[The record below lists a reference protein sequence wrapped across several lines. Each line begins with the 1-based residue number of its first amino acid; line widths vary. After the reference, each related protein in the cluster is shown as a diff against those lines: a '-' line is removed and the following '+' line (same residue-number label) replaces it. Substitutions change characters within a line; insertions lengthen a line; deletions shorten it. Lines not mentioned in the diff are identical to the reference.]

1 MRLQGRLRSASWFWF
16 TVMHECAHIRNG
28 DSLSVDTGLIDGIKG
43 INVTLV
49 EDAAEERANK
59 EAAASLVPPHELDS
73 FIRRV
78 GPLYPKER
86 VIQFAN
92 RIKIHPGIIVVQLQH
107 RRDLGHMFLR
117 EFLVK
122 IR

>member
-28 DSLSVDTGLIDGIKG
+28 DSLSVDTGLIDGIQG

-49 EDAAEERANK
+49 EDAAEERTNK

-92 RIKIHPGIIVVQLQH
+92 RIKIHPGIIVGQLQH
-107 RRDLGHMFLR
+107 RGSWGICYCANF
-117 EFLVK
+117 
-122 IR
+122 